1 MKQFADRAFL
11 ALLLAVLLAVP
22 LGVALWSHKETTAYY
37 ENRSLA
43 EAPELTAESVWD
55 GSFGTEAESWY
66 SDHAPGR
73 TTLLELDTWVQM
85 KLMGRPVVNGIVTVG
100 DVLLPE
106 LEFDEY
112 SEEAYRYGA
121 APIAEDFLN
130 NGCTLRTS
138 SPIISTT
145 TARKRPRPTRSLPRP
160 WRSRAWIS

>member
-43 EAPELTAESVWD
+43 EAPELTVESVWD

-112 SEEAYRYGA
+112 SEEAYRVRA
-121 APIAEDFLN
+121 
-130 NGCTLRTS
+130 LR
-138 SPIISTT
+138 P
-145 TARKRPRPTRSLPRP
+145 LPR
-160 WRSRAWIS
+160 ISAR